1 MAYGGFKIS
10 EKRIMRKFNLVILLT
25 IFTGCG
31 PLYPL
36 FAGGPY
42 KGKVIDAETKA
53 PIVGAVVLAVWYRG
67 APGLGHASH
76 GFLDAEEVLTDKSGE
91 FVIGAHP
98 PASLIPG
105 TWVEGPRI
113 TIFYP
118 NYGYFPRYQIAPRQP
133 PGGYKGLLAEM
144 EKRAVNF
151 ELPPLKTLKE
161 KREGMR
167 LVDPAEVPNEK
178 KPKLNKLI
186 NQQRREL
193 GLEAVYPEK

>member
-1 MAYGGFKIS
+1 MDKLFLA
-10 EKRIMRKFNLVILLT
+10 VVLT
-25 IFTGCG
+25 IILGGCG
-31 PLYPL
+31 PMNPL

-42 KGKVIDAETKA
+42 KGKVIDAESKA
-53 PIVGAVVLAVWYRG
+53 PIVGAVVLAVWYRS
-67 APGLGHASH
+67 APGLGVSSH

-91 FVIGAHP
+91 FIVGEHP

-105 TWVEGPRI
+105 TWVDGPNI

-118 NYGYFPRYQIAPRQP
+118 NYGYFPRYQVAPRQP

-144 EKRAVNF
+144 EKRAVVI
-151 ELPPLKTLKE
+151 ELPPLKTLKD

-167 LVDPAEVPNEK
+167 LVDRAEVPNEK
-178 KPKLNKLI
+178 KPNLNKLI

-193 GLEAVYPEK
+193 GLEAVYPDK

>member
-1 MAYGGFKIS
+1 
-10 EKRIMRKFNLVILLT
+10 MRNFLLT
-25 IFTGCG
+25 LLFTTLAGCG
-31 PLYPL
+31 PVSPL

-91 FVIGAHP
+91 FTVGEHP

-105 TWVEGPRI
+105 TWVDGPSI

-118 NYGYFPRYQIAPRQP
+118 NYGFYPIYQKSPSPKLGRDKLNEALEKHAVI
-133 PGGYKGLLAEM
+133 EM
-144 EKRAVNF
+144 
-151 ELPPLKTLKE
+151 PPLKTLKE
-161 KREGMR
+161 KREGMM
-167 LVDPAEVPNEK
+167 LANPVEIPNEK
-178 KPKLNKLI
+178 KLKLNRLL
-186 NQQRREL
+186 NQQAKEL
-193 GLEAVYPEK
+193 GLEGIYPEK